1 MKKISFIIV
10 LFSVICASCGS
21 SKRSSTVSTRKTV
34 ITEPTQKSN
43 TSAVAKTKKTTSAT
57 KKRSATTKE
66 NKKIKSIIAYAKTF
80 EGTRYKYG
88 GTTKKGMD
96 CSGLVYTS
104 FKKEEIVLP
113 RTSRAMSAQG
123 SKVSLRNV
131 AVGDLLFFKT
141 NKKKNVISHVGL
153 VVTVGNQVKF
163 IHSSTSKGVTVSSL
177 DEKYWNTAFAW
188 ARRIL

>member
-1 MKKISFIIV
+1 M
-10 LFSVICASCGS
+10 
-21 SKRSSTVSTRKTV
+21 